1 MADGTA
7 MEPLEEVATVTAGK
21 GNGDG
26 MIDGLNY
33 GRPFTEDELT
43 QAMSRSTL
51 KGPIAGAA

>member
-1 MADGTA
+1 